1 VLSLLHARVF
11 LNLVSPLIKSNNICW
26 REARAPA
33 CWNMVANAERIYMN
47 ANSNAETRSFH
58 KHATKTGS
66 KGENFAVFGNSRAL
80 FVQDFLTNAKKIW
93 QCEIW
98 AQREPRSRHKGL
110 KTAALTR
117 SAGTHC
123 TGRKMHRVLYFS
135 YFFYESLTSKETQ
148 PPKRLTLKLDNVT
161 QHCIF
166 ISVRV
171 SAISEEALGNA

>member
-1 VLSLLHARVF
+1 
-11 LNLVSPLIKSNNICW
+11 
-26 REARAPA
+26 
-33 CWNMVANAERIYMN
+33 MANAERIYMN

-80 FVQDFLTNAKKIW
+80 FV
-93 QCEIW
+93 
-98 AQREPRSRHKGL
+98 QREPRSRHKGL

-166 ISVRV
+166 ISVGV